1 MRSASKRNR
10 DNATNEPYER
20 KKRVAVD
27 QSLIMINSNDDD
39 EKDNTATT
47 SDIQIISVKEYP
59 HSTKEYQNN
68 DDDVYELDGSSSMRA
83 QASKS
88 DRHTDDNVLFLREHH
103 NISLSSTTAESQIP
117 QNSSRIDSRYHDLDA
132 AMARAL
138 QQEEYNQAQPQ
149 SIPFQ
154 RQAMLNLG
162 LDEATINNFLMEYV
176 ILFLRL
182 TVYQGKILVSIIE
195 LIMLMTTT
203 WIFLMKGY

>member
-68 DDDVYELDGSSSMRA
+68 DDDVYELEGSSSMRA

-103 NISLSSTTAESQIP
+103 NISLPSTTAESQIP

-182 TVYQGKILVSIIE
+182 MVYQGKILVSIIE

-203 WIFLMKGY
+203 

>member
-20 KKRVAVD
+20 KKKVAVD
-27 QSLIMINSNDDD
+27 KSLIMINSNDDD
-39 EKDNTATT
+39 EKSTATT

-59 HSTKEYQNN
+59 HLAKEFQNN
-68 DDDVYELDGSSSMRA
+68 EDDVYELEGSSSMRA
-83 QASKS
+83 QASES
-88 DRHTDDNVLFLREHH
+88 DRHTDDNVLFLREHY
-103 NISLSSTTAESQIP
+103 NRSLPSTLTESQIP
-117 QNSSRIDSRYHDLDA
+117 QNSSRIDSMYHDLDA

-138 QQEEYNQAQPQ
+138 QQEEYNEAQPQ

-176 ILFLRL
+176 ILFSRL
-182 TVYQGKILVSIIE
+182 MIYQEKILVSIIK
-195 LIMLMTTT
+195 LIMLMIAT
-203 WIFLMKGY
+203 WIFLMKDY